1 MGQLVNYG
9 KTGGGLHADSL
20 RNLQH
25 SYTDENATVMRSKP
39 LQTARKGYFVSS
51 IRALLLDMDGTLAAT
66 DPLQAEI
73 FAQVL
78 APHGFSVDHSF
89 YAERIAGQTN
99 RRIFQN
105 LFPGLSDDEAD
116 AMSDAKEAAFRAAH
130 PALEPLPGLKGFIAA
145 AVAHGLHL
153 ALVTNAP
160 RANADH
166 VLEALGLTTYFAE
179 IVTVDVV
186 PRGKPYPDPYQEA
199 LRRFGLA
206 PHQAIAFEDSP
217 TGLRA
222 ALAAGVPTV
231 GLATTLTVDA
241 LRDLGARWAV
251 PDYLNLSLSALLAE
265 AG

>member
-9 KTGGGLHADSL
+9 KTGDGLHADSL

-25 SYTDENATVMRSKP
+25 SYTDENATVVRSKP
-39 LQTARKGYFVSS
+39 TQTARKGHFVSS
-51 IRALLLDMDGTLAAT
+51 IRALLFDMDGTLAAT
-66 DPLQAEI
+66 DPLHAEI

-78 APHGFSVDHSF
+78 APHGFTVDHSF
-89 YAERIAGQTN
+89 YADRIAGQTN
-99 RRIFQN
+99 RLIFQN

-116 AMSDAKEAAFRAAH
+116 AMSAAKEAAFRAAY
-130 PALEPLPGLKGFIAA
+130 PALEPLSGLKEFIAE
-145 AVAHGLHL
+145 AVAQGLNL

-166 VLEALGLTTYFAE
+166 VLTALGLGEHFAE

-186 PRGKPYPDPYQEA
+186 PRGKPHPDPYQEA

-241 LRDLGARWAV
+241 LKDLGARWAA
-251 PDYLNLSLSALLAE
+251 PDYLRLSLPALLAE

>member
-1 MGQLVNYG
+1 
-9 KTGGGLHADSL
+9 
-20 RNLQH
+20 
-25 SYTDENATVMRSKP
+25 MRSKP
-39 LQTARKGYFVSS
+39 LQAARKGYFVSS
-51 IRALLLDMDGTLAAT
+51 IRALLFDMDGTLAAT
-66 DPLQAEI
+66 DPLHAEI

-78 APHGFSVDHSF
+78 APHGFTVDHSF

-130 PALEPLPGLKGFIAA
+130 PALEPLPGLLGFIAA

-241 LRDLGARWAV
+241 LRDLGARWAA
-251 PDYLNLSLSALLAE
+251 PDYLNLSLPALLAE